1 MSLNFYVV
9 RRGDEVFRIMRAH
22 YGDAKFFADQAS
34 LTANLQANNPHI
46 PNIDLI
52 FPGQVIMLP
61 DTPANAAEMV
71 CVVPDLATASGAL
84 AKTIAETDGV
94 TQSIMEQLSAD
105 KLFKASGM
113 GFLDGVTKIGESA
126 ADDIRKVGLSYYQMQ
141 AKTIT
146 RGQYDYRRQVS
157 LKRADAKLGI
167 MRPLLTP
174 GKTGRQA
181 IRIDRTAEV
190 RTHKINKEIMNLD
203 RVTKLAKNGA
213 IILKVAD
220 IAESGV
226 KIHTA
231 SNNKERTVILLD
243 NVGTN
248 VGAAIGSGL
257 VTLALVGTPVGW
269 GVIAAVAIG
278 GVVGSIGGDLLM
290 DAIQEETLYDADGKR
305 INTKL
310 DRFWKNF
317 YD

>member
-9 RRGDEVFRIMRAH
+9 RRGDEVYRIMRAH
-22 YGDAKFFADQAS
+22 YGDARFLSDQAS
-34 LTANLQANNPHI
+34 LTANFKANNPQI
-46 PNIDLI
+46 ADINLI

-61 DTPANAAEMV
+61 DTPASASEMA
-71 CVVPDLATASGAL
+71 CVAPDLATASGEL
-84 AKTIAETDGV
+84 AKTIAQSDGV
-94 TQSIMEQLSAD
+94 TQSILEQLSAD
-105 KLFKASGM
+105 KLFKASAM
-113 GFLDGVTKIGESA
+113 GFLDGVEKIGASA
-126 ADDIRKVGLSYYQMQ
+126 ADDVRKVGLSYYQMQ
-141 AKTIT
+141 AKAIT
-146 RGQYDYRRQVS
+146 RGQYNYRRQVA
-157 LKRADAKLGI
+157 LKRADAKLGV
-167 MRPLLTP
+167 MRPLLSP

-203 RVTKLAKNGA
+203 RMSKLAKNGA

-220 IAESGV
+220 IVETGT

-231 SNNKERTVILLD
+231 NDNKERTVILLD

-248 VGAAIGSGL
+248 VGAAVGSGL

-269 GVIAAVAIG
+269 GVIAAIAVG

-290 DAIQEETLYDADGKR
+290 DAIQKETLYDTDGKR

-310 DRFWKNF
+310 DKFWKAF